1 MWKFFSVIAILVSL
15 PLSSI
20 TISSSIGADLNNAHP
35 LRIPLEKKLFV
46 RGGDGIFNFTAA
58 QLSHQHTLRKYRGT
72 CEKYKHAR
80 SFWPSLSKLS
90 RPYRHHRRQ
99 IERLTNQGNQM
110 WTGLVKIGTPS
121 QTFSVDFDTGSGDF
135 WVPSIDCKDNPCG
148 SKNIYNASASSTS
161 TRLPDS
167 FKVNYGDGSTT
178 SGNQYRDSVKLAGI
192 TIANQTFAGVSK
204 LSDEFQHDPTD
215 GVLGLAYPA
224 ISHLK
229 SPSFIENAFN
239 QGLIPSKTFSFKLA
253 NEGGELYLGGVNPSR
268 FVGTLEA
275 HPVIRQAYWE
285 IGNGSVN
292 VNSIN
297 ISQNGRMI
305 LDSGTTIIY
314 GPKLAVEK
322 LYSSVDGA
330 KKYEKRDGLWKFPC
344 VSAPSVSFSWNGGGQ
359 WAIDPK
365 RMSLGKVEANSAECI
380 GAISSQ
386 AVGLNDS
393 WLLGDTFMSNVYSV
407 FNPVGGGTVSFATP
421 V

>member
-80 SFWPSLSKLS
+80 SFWPSLSKFS

-99 IERLTNQGNQM
+99 IERLTNQGNQR
-110 WTGLVKIGTPS
+110 GREIFGFRQSIAKITHAALRIFIMHL
-121 QTFSVDFDTGSGDF
+121 QAAHLQDFRIHLRLIFGSWLWRAG
-135 WVPSIDCKDNPCG
+135 ID
-148 SKNIYNASASSTS
+148 
-161 TRLPDS
+161 
-167 FKVNYGDGSTT
+167 GDGSTT